1 MEIEINEND
10 LKSTVENVI
19 EGAVREI
26 IIDNIKNTDMFHE
39 LILGAAKNIIQDII
53 DDDDIISIMKKAI
66 KEDIEHGY
74 IFEDDDV
81 TKIIT
86 GKVIE
91 VLNKI

>member
-26 IIDNIKNTDMFHE
+26 IIENIQNTDMFHE
-39 LILGAAKNIIQDII
+39 LILDAAKNIIQNII
-53 DDDDIISIMKKAI
+53 ADDDIISIMKKAI
-66 KEDIEHGY
+66 KEDIENGY

-86 GKVIE
+86 GKVI
-91 VLNKI
+91 KIIDKI